1 MATWQDEYK
10 TMIADCKK
18 RESKLTD
25 WDIDFINSLSK
36 QLDNGRVFSQKQ
48 IEKLDQIWERA
59 TKNG

>member
-1 MATWQDEYK
+1 MARRIQND
-10 TMIADCKK
+10 DSRLQK
-18 RESKLTD
+18 RESKLSD

-48 IEKLDQIWERA
+48 IEKLEQIWERA